1 MNTERNASLAR
12 GPSPDE
18 QIDLLVGRIADGE
31 ASAGDWETFGGL
43 AERSPG
49 AWKLL
54 AQTQRDHQALSLA
67 VGVALHGA
75 DRVELP
81 SREAAQ
87 AFLRGDEHAR
97 TPAARRVFLY
107 GGWAVAAMIAL
118 AALGV
123 SGGRFTMPG
132 NAGNQAGL
140 IPANYFQ
147 VNSPDDALQLYRD
160 QGKQSGRVLAEVPV
174 LLESRPSATGRGYE
188 VVFVR
193 QIVERAQM
201 DNLLRFAQDERGN
214 LVPVQVQMPM
224 QPGRSE

>member
-1 MNTERNASLAR
+1 MNMERNESFPR
-12 GPSPDE
+12 TPSPDE
-18 QIDLLVGRIADGE
+18 QIDLLIGRIADGE
-31 ASAGDWETFGGL
+31 ASARDWEVFGELG
-43 AERSPG
+43 ERNPG

-54 AQTQRDHQALSLA
+54 AQAQRDHQALSLA

-81 SREAAQ
+81 SREAAD
-87 AFLRGDEHAR
+87 AFLRGGHGR
-97 TPAARRVFLY
+97 SPGTTRFVQY

-118 AALGV
+118 AVLGV
-123 SGGRFTMPG
+123 NGGQFTMPG
-132 NAGNQAGL
+132 KTVNQAGL

-193 QIVERAQM
+193 QIVEKAQM
-201 DNLLRFAQDERGN
+201 DNLLRFAQDERGR
-214 LVPVQVQMPM
+214 LVPVQVQMPT